1 MGPTMTAGKEW
12 KLILMFTLPIMAG
25 NLLQQLYNTVD
36 GIVVG
41 NIVGENA
48 LASVGT
54 CNPLTML
61 FIAIAMGLS
70 TGASIVVSQL
80 FGARQLV
87 EMRKSISTAF
97 IMLTGLG
104 VVFAIFGVIAAEFLL
119 DVVLGVQ
126 DYLLHDA
133 VVYFRIYA
141 VGLVFQFIY
150 NVVSAVL
157 RSLGDSKA
165 TLVFLVVSSVANVVL
180 DLFAVVVLKWGVAGV
195 AIATVVAQALSCF
208 ISVVYMFRA
217 HPELHFGQGEFVYD
231 KGMGSL
237 ILKFGIPVTAQQCVV
252 SFGHIFIQRVINA
265 FEVTAAYTACMRI
278 ENFIVAPIQGFFLG
292 MSTFTGQN
300 LGAKQLDRVKT
311 GLKGTIVM
319 VTIFVAVIGAVV
331 YVFAPQLIG
340 LFGVEDAY
348 NIEIGVTYLH
358 WVALGFILFGW
369 YFVFNGVLQGAGDVG
384 FTFMNSLTGLGLKVI
399 ATYLIA
405 FLTPVGI
412 HCLWSLQVAS
422 WLYSLVLAA
431 VRYAIGPWK
440 KKAIVEVE

>member
-1 MGPTMTAGKEW
+1 MGPTMTEGKEW

-36 GIVVG
+36 GIIVG

-70 TGASIVVSQL
+70 TGASILVSQL
-80 FGARQLV
+80 FGAQQIG
-87 EMRKSISTAF
+87 EMRKSVSTSL

-104 VVFAIFGVIAAEFLL
+104 VVFAIFGVVAAEFLL

-126 DYLLHDA
+126 DYLLADA
-133 VVYFRIYA
+133 VLYFRIYA
-141 VGLVFQFIY
+141 VGLIFQFIY
-150 NVVSAVL
+150 NTVSAIL

-165 TLVFLVVSSVANVVL
+165 TLVFLLISSVANVVL
-180 DLFAVVVLKWGVAGV
+180 DLFAVLVLNWGVAGV
-195 AIATVVAQALSCF
+195 AIATVVAQALSCV
-208 ISVVYMFRA
+208 ISVIYMFRA
-217 HPELHFGQGEFVYD
+217 HEVLRFAKGEFIYD

-265 FEVTAAYTACMRI
+265 FEITAAYTACMRT

-300 LGAKQLDRVKT
+300 LGAKKLDRVKK
-311 GLKGTIVM
+311 GLKSTLVM
-319 VTIFVAVIGAVV
+319 VTVFVVIIGAVV
-331 YVFAPQLIG
+331 YALAPQLIG

-348 NIEIGVTYLH
+348 NVEIGTIYLH
-358 WVALGFILFGW
+358 WVAIGFIMFGW
-369 YFVFNGVLQGAGDVG
+369 YFAFNGVLQGAGDVT
-384 FTFMNSLTGLGLKVI
+384 FTFLNSFTGLALKVI
-399 ATYLIA
+399 VTYIIA
-405 FLTPVGI
+405 FLTPIGI
-412 HCLWSLQVAS
+412 NCLWWLQLAS
-422 WLYSLVLAA
+422 WLYSLILSA
-431 VRYAIGPWK
+431 VRYFVGPWK
-440 KKAIVEVE
+440 KKGVVEAE